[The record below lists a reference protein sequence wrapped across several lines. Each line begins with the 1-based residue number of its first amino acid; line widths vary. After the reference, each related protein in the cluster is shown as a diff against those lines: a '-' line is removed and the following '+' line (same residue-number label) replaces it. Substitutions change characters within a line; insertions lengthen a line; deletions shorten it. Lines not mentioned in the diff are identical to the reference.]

1 MKKALIT
8 VKQKLV
14 FDEMLSGRLLVKYFV
29 VRDVRVLDPAELPL
43 EQSDVEFPRVL
54 EKQYEL
60 DSNNTELSFLYCFQM
75 KSIIV

>member
-1 MKKALIT
+1 MSHLIPIDWMKKAVIT

-43 EQSDVEFPRVL
+43 EQPDVEFPRVL
-54 EKQYEL
+54 EKL
-60 DSNNTELSFLYCFQM
+60 
-75 KSIIV
+75 